1 MVVRTAPTI
10 HGMRNPTRFIAFTAL
25 LALCGPAFCRPTKP
39 AVPPAVLRAVHTL
52 DPAAHIES
60 SHPGPVPGLYEV
72 STGRALLEVSS
83 DGRYV
88 FEGHLFDLKR
98 GVDLA
103 TLETNR
109 WRSRIV
115 AGMPSSSFITFIPT
129 HPRFVVTVFT
139 DPSCAYCQIM
149 AGQLHGYLAQGIA
162 LRFAAYPAEL
172 GARTGNPILARIW
185 CARDPQTAFV
195 AAFTHRVEPLA
206 TGHCGGVL
214 TTDESV
220 AARLQLPGTPSL
232 IGPHGSLLGGYLSP
246 RNLLAKL
253 SLDAAANEAP

>member
-1 MVVRTAPTI
+1 MAVRTAHTI
-10 HGMRNPTRFIAFTAL
+10 SGMRNPARFIAFTAL
-25 LALCGPAFCRPTKP
+25 LALCGPAFCTP
-39 AVPPAVLRAVHTL
+39 ANPVPPAVLHAVLTL
-52 DPAAHIES
+52 DPAAHIAS
-60 SHPGPVPGLYEV
+60 SRAGPVPGLYEV
-72 STGRALLEVSS
+72 STGRRLLEVSA

-88 FEGHLFDLKR
+88 FAGHLFDLKR

-103 TLETNR
+103 TQEANR
-109 WRSRIV
+109 WRSGIV
-115 AGMPSSSFITFIPT
+115 ARMPSSSFITFAPL

-149 AGQLHGYLAQGIA
+149 AGQLHSYLVKGIE

-195 AAFTHRVEPLA
+195 AAFTRHVAPPA
-206 TGHCGGVL
+206 AGHCSGVL
-214 TTDESV
+214 TAGESV

-232 IGPHGSLLGGYLSP
+232 IGPHGSLLGGYVAP
-246 RNLLAKL
+246 GALLERL
-253 SLDAAANEAP
+253 ELDAATHGSSL

>member
-1 MVVRTAPTI
+1 MAVRTAHTI
-10 HGMRNPTRFIAFTAL
+10 SGMRNPARFIAFTAL
-25 LALCGPAFCRPTKP
+25 LALCGPAFCTP
-39 AVPPAVLRAVHTL
+39 ASPVPPAVLHAVLTL
-52 DPAAHIES
+52 DPAAHIAS
-60 SHPGPVPGLYEV
+60 SRAGPVPGLYEV
-72 STGRALLEVSS
+72 STGRRLLEVSA

-88 FEGHLFDLKR
+88 FAGHLFDLKR

-103 TLETNR
+103 TQEANR
-109 WRSRIV
+109 WRSGIV
-115 AGMPSSSFITFIPT
+115 ARMPSSSFITFAPL

-149 AGQLHGYLAQGIA
+149 AGQLHSYLAKGIE

-185 CARDPQTAFV
+185 CARDPQTTFI
-195 AAFTHRVEPLA
+195 AAFTRHVAPPA
-206 TGHCGGVL
+206 AGHCSGVL
-214 TTDESV
+214 TADESV

-232 IGPHGSLLGGYLSP
+232 IGPHGSLLGGYLSS

-253 SLDAAANEAP
+253 SLDAAASEVH